1 VPRVKWIGLVLL
13 SLLFLAGLSACAP
26 STTDDPGQLSSGY
39 EKNRSADVPPENG
52 TSHSNG
58 NPSHVQGGMTTPS
71 SAEDD
76 VSSPATFT
84 ALVTEVIDG
93 DTIKVKAG
101 KNTETVRFLLI
112 DTPETKHPEKPVQPF
127 GPEAYAFTRKLLEGK
142 TVQLELDVSHRDKY
156 GRLLA
161 YVYVDGQ
168 SVQEALLEQGLARV
182 AYVFVPNIRYV
193 DRYRAI
199 QDEAR
204 KKGIGIW
211 SLEDYAR
218 EDGFHPEQVSTH
230 TAGSKSPGQSSTKSS
245 FGGSTANSSSGVVS
259 EKPATLGPYPKPSSG
274 GTSAKTPST
283 QASSPPGQSSRVPP
297 VSGPEL
303 EFDPN
308 GPDRDCSDFASQ
320 EAAQAFFEAAGGPQ
334 RDPHRLDRDRDGKAC
349 EDLP

>member
-1 VPRVKWIGLVLL
+1 MPRVKWIGLVLL

-26 STTDDPGQLSSGY
+26 STTDDTGRLLSGY
-39 EKNRSADVPPENG
+39 ETNRTSDVPPENG

-58 NPSHVQGGMTTPS
+58 NPSHVQGGKTFLS
-71 SAEDD
+71 SAEDNA
-76 VSSPATFT
+76 SSSATFT

-112 DTPETKHPEKPVQPF
+112 DTPETKHPEKPVHPF

-193 DRYRAI
+193 DRYRTI

-230 TAGSKSPGQSSTKSS
+230 TAGSKPPGLSSQKS
-245 FGGSTANSSSGVVS
+245 
-259 EKPATLGPYPKPSSG
+259 SSG
-274 GTSAKTPST
+274 GTTAKTPST
-283 QASSPPGQSSRVPP
+283 QASSPPGQSSRVPS
-297 VSGPEL
+297 VSGPDL
-303 EFDPN
+303 KFDPA

-334 RDPHRLDRDRDGKAC
+334 RDPHRLDRDRDGIAC
-349 EDLP
+349 EDLH